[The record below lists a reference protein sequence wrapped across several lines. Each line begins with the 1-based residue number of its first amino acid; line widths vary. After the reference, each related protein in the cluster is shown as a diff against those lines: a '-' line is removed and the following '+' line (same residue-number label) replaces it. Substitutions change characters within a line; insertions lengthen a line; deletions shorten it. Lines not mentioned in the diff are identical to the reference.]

1 MCSPGAARTEVA
13 GLYGGR
19 LKLRLAARAVDGK
32 ANAALVEFIAE
43 RLGAARRDVTIEA
56 GLSPDAPSGSRFA
69 VPGAGRRRCTGRGKA
84 WMNKNPAFERLKT
97 ITAVVYALQAA
108 AYFTGLTALVG
119 VIVNYV
125 KLDDVRGTWLES
137 HFRWQIRTFWFALL
151 WFVLGA
157 LSWIVFVG
165 MIVVGAT
172 AIWVI
177 YRIVKGWLN
186 LYEERPM
193 YAASVPPS
201 APPSA

>member
-1 MCSPGAARTEVA
+1 
-13 GLYGGR
+13 
-19 LKLRLAARAVDGK
+19 
-32 ANAALVEFIAE
+32 
-43 RLGAARRDVTIEA
+43 
-56 GLSPDAPSGSRFA
+56 
-69 VPGAGRRRCTGRGKA
+69 
-84 WMNKNPAFERLKT
+84 
-97 ITAVVYALQAA
+97 
-108 AYFTGLTALVG
+108 
-119 VIVNYV
+119 
-125 KLDDVRGTWLES
+125 
-137 HFRWQIRTFWFALL
+137 LL